1 MKMIRIGI
9 YGYGNLGRGV
19 ESAVSQNPDMELVGV
34 FTRRDPSAVSAKAP
48 VYRAEDALSMQDK
61 IDVMILC
68 GGSAT
73 DLPVQTPALA
83 EYFNV
88 IDSFDKNLNVIIGA
102 NGQLKTSL
110 IDAIRLFYSWG
121 EPNRDIEITKEDFYV
136 EITQNT
142 NGTKTVTSSTRIDI
156 CYLFEGLSSQ
166 QEGAFYQYLDRKDDG
181 TMVARVHL
189 SFEIKEQGRIYSSYI
204 TGKEENGLRADWDTF
219 HYFHPY
225 YLGALRDSTRDLM
238 STRNNL
244 LGRVIK
250 RKIDRAGSEED
261 VKGIVNSANDQLLQR
276 QEVKATQTGIN
287 DNLNQINK
295 VDLQDVELHIEQNRI
310 EYIVNIIKPFL
321 PFSKDDKNGFVL
333 TQNSLGYNNLIYI
346 ASVLSDIKDCHTDDN
361 VSIYALLIEEPEAH
375 LHPQLQVNLYNFLK
389 NADTS
394 ENSQTFITT
403 HSPTL
408 TSKIPLENL
417 ILLKDNAAYHVGKC
431 FENRHSEYIVRDK
444 ANNRLLNNNEVKN
457 YRNMIARYFDVTRS
471 QLLFSN
477 GCLFIEGISECQLV
491 ETFSKLIGKSLIDH
505 QIEIVDTD
513 GTAFYQFL
521 MLFNSFDD
529 KKRLPI
535 RAAFVTDEDQFT
547 ESKDKEFNLDAL
559 IADNYTQLNTLR
571 NGINN
576 VHMNGR
582 VNNMIAMAN
591 GQAGVKISSGKKT
604 LEYQICKANVT
615 GNKDAIKGSW
625 LYELIKRENVDGI
638 GKVEAY
644 IDSIGERDLNDVEQ
658 QNVALLMWKCIP
670 GKAGFAQTLNSFLID
685 KIETGG
691 DVKFTVPTYIQ
702 EAISHL
708 VL

>member
-1 MKMIRIGI
+1 MYLSKIYIKNFRGI
-9 YGYGNLGRGV
+9 KELLV
-19 ESAVSQNPDMELVGV
+19 E
-34 FTRRDPSAVSAKAP
+34 
-48 VYRAEDALSMQDK
+48 
-61 IDVMILC
+61 
-68 GGSAT
+68 
-73 DLPVQTPALA
+73 
-83 EYFNV
+83 
-88 IDSFDKNLNVIIGA
+88 FDKNLNVIIGA

-110 IDAIRLFYSWG
+110 MDAIRLFYSWG
-121 EPNRDIEITKEDFYV
+121 EPNRDIEITKEDFFV
-136 EITQNT
+136 EITQNV
-142 NGTKTVTSSTRIDI
+142 NGTKMVTPSTRIDI
-156 CYLFEGLSSQ
+156 CYLFEGLSLE
-166 QEGAFYQYLDRKDDG
+166 QEGAFYQYLYRKDDG

-225 YLGALRDSTRDLM
+225 YLGALRDCTRDLM

-261 VKGIVNSANDQLLQR
+261 VKGIVNTANDQLLQR
-276 QEVKATQTGIN
+276 QEVKETQTGIN
-287 DNLNQINK
+287 DNLNQINRS
-295 VDLQDVELHIEQNRI
+295 DLKDVELHIEQNRI

-333 TQNSLGYNNLIYI
+333 SQNSLGYNNLVYI
-346 ASVLSDIKDCHTDDN
+346 ASVLSDIKDCHTGDN

-394 ENSQTFITT
+394 DNSQTFITT

-417 ILLKDNAAYHVGKC
+417 ILLKNNAAYHVGKC
-431 FENRHSEYIVRDK
+431 FEDRHSEDIVRDA
-444 ANNRLLNNNEVKN
+444 ANNRLLKNVEVKN

-491 ETFSKLIGKSLIDH
+491 ETFSKLIGKSLIEH

-521 MLFNSFDD
+521 MLFNSSED

-559 IADNYTQLNTLR
+559 LVDNYTQLNALR

-576 VHMNGR
+576 GHKNGR
-582 VNNMIAMAN
+582 VNNMLAMAN
-591 GQAGVKISSGKKT
+591 GQAGIKICSGKKT

-615 GNKDAIKGSW
+615 GNKDVIKANW
-625 LYELIKRENVDGI
+625 LYELIKRENADDI

-644 IDSIGERDLNDVEQ
+644 IDSIGERDLNDMEQ
-658 QNVALLMWKCIP
+658 QNVALLMWKCLP
-670 GKAGFAQTLNSFLID
+670 GKAEFAQTLNSFLID
-685 KIETGG
+685 KIETGD

>member
-1 MKMIRIGI
+1 MYLSKI
-9 YGYGNLGRGV
+9 YIKNFRGV
-19 ESAVSQNPDMELVGV
+19 KELLV
-34 FTRRDPSAVSAKAP
+34 
-48 VYRAEDALSMQDK
+48 E
-61 IDVMILC
+61 
-68 GGSAT
+68 
-73 DLPVQTPALA
+73 
-83 EYFNV
+83 
-88 IDSFDKNLNVIIGA
+88 FDKNLNVIIGA

-110 IDAIRLFYSWG
+110 MDAIRLFYSWG
-121 EPNRDIEITKEDFYV
+121 EPNRDIVITKEDFYV
-136 EITQNT
+136 EITPNED
-142 NGTKTVTSSTRIDI
+142 GTKTVTSSTKIDI
-156 CYLFEGLSSQ
+156 CYLFEDLSEQ
-166 QEGAFYQYLDRKDDG
+166 QKGAFYQYIDRQDNGKM
-181 TMVARVHL
+181 TARVHL
-189 SFEIKEQGRIYSSYI
+189 SFEMREKGRIYSSYI
-204 TGKEENGLRADWDTF
+204 TGKEENGLRAEWDTL

-238 STRNNL
+238 SARNNL

-250 RKIDRAGSEED
+250 RKIDRAGSEDD
-261 VKGIVNSANDQLLQR
+261 VKSIVNNANNQLLQR
-276 QEVKATQTGIN
+276 PEVRETQTGIN
-287 DNLNQINK
+287 DNLNQINRSE
-295 VDLQDVELHIEQNRI
+295 LQNVELHIEQNRI

-321 PFSKDDKNGFVL
+321 PFSQSDRNGFVL

-346 ASVLSDIKDCHTDDN
+346 ASVLSDIKDCHEDDKI
-361 VSIYALLIEEPEAH
+361 SIYALLIEEPEAH

-389 NADTS
+389 NADAS

-417 ILLKDNAAYHVGKC
+417 ILLKNNAAYHVGKC
-431 FENRHSEYIVRDK
+431 FEDRHSENIVRNVA
-444 ANNRLLNNNEVKN
+444 ANNRLLNNNEVKSL
-457 YRNMIARYFDVTRS
+457 RNMIARYFDVTRS

-521 MLFNSFDD
+521 MLFNSSDD

-535 RAAFVTDEDQFT
+535 HAAFVTDEDQFA
-547 ESKDKEFNLDAL
+547 ESKDKEFNLDTL
-559 IADNYTQLNTLR
+559 IEDNYTQLNALR

-576 VHMNGR
+576 GHKNGR
-582 VNNMIAMAN
+582 VNNMLAMAN
-591 GQAGVKISSGKKT
+591 GQAGIKICSGKKT

-615 GNKDAIKGSW
+615 GNKDVIKANW
-625 LYELIKRENVDGI
+625 LYELIKRENADGI

-658 QNVALLMWKCIP
+658 QNVALLMWKCLP

-685 KIETGG
+685 KIEAGG